1 MTSQKPNSD
10 DFPEGMKPTPAL
22 SRSLVKLSRPTM
34 IVLVLLI
41 IGVASGLIPRFRQ
54 HAAVGAETAEL
65 SMPTVTVVSPKPGKP
80 AVGMALPAEVKPWAE
95 APIHARVTGYLKH
108 RHVDIGAH
116 VEAGQLLAEI
126 DTPELNQDLERARA
140 QLAQTEASL
149 GLATITANRWA
160 GLLETASV
168 SEQEAAEKQ
177 ADLKLKT
184 AVANSAR
191 AEARRLESLQAF
203 SQVKAPFAGT
213 VTVRNVD
220 WGDLIVAAGSKEI
233 FHLAQTQKL
242 RVYAQVP
249 QAMARGVAVGQAGEM
264 ILPELPGK
272 TFPAKV
278 IRTAGVMAPDS
289 RTLLVELAADNPKGE
304 ILAGSYAQVRLIEA
318 KMDVALTLPSN
329 TILFRPEGPHVGVV
343 QPDGKVELRKVKLGR
358 DLGPA
363 IEIVSGVTPS
373 DRVITNPADS
383 LISGVTVTISE
394 TPSNE
399 KKL

>member
-1 MTSQKPNSD
+1 MISQKSNSD
-10 DFPEGMKPTPAL
+10 DFPKGITSTPTL
-22 SRSLVKLSRPTM
+22 SRAPIKLSRPTM
-34 IVLVLLI
+34 VVLVLLI
-41 IGVASGLIPRFRQ
+41 IGVAFGLIPRFRQ
-54 HAAVGAETAEL
+54 HAVGAETADL
-65 SMPTVTVVSPKPGKP
+65 SMPTVTVVSPKPGKS
-80 AVGMALPAEVKPWAE
+80 AIGMALAAEVKPWAE
-95 APIHARVTGYLKH
+95 APIHARVTGYLKR

-116 VEAGQLLAEI
+116 VEAGQLMAEL
-126 DTPELNQDLERARA
+126 DTPELNQDLERVRA
-140 QLAQTEASL
+140 QLAQAEASL
-149 GLATITANRWA
+149 GLATITATRWA

-184 AVANSAR
+184 AIANSAR
-191 AEARRLESLQAF
+191 AEVRRLESLQAF

-220 WGDLIVAAGSKEI
+220 SGDLIVAAGSKEI

-249 QAMARGVAVGQAGEM
+249 QAMARGVAMGQAGE
-264 ILPELPGK
+264 ITLPELPGK
-272 TFPAKV
+272 AFPAKV

-289 RTLLVELAADNPKGE
+289 RTLLVELAVDNPKGE
-304 ILAGSYAQVRLIEA
+304 ILAGSYAQVRFIEA

-358 DLGPA
+358 DLGPT
-363 IEIVSGVTPS
+363 IEIVSGVTTN

-383 LISGVTVTISE
+383 LTSGAMVAISE
-394 TPSNE
+394 TTSSE